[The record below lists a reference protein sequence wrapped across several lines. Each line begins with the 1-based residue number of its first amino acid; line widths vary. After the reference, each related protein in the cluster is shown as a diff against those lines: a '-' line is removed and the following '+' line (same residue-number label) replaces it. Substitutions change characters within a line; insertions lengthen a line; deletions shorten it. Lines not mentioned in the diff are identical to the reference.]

1 MIYLQAGL
9 IFIYVTLLVKDVLKM
24 CEAFFIEAYEPNFS
38 PALHGALIA
47 SIFMSFQF

>member
-9 IFIYVTLLVKDVLKM
+9 IFIYSTLLVRDVFTGKT
-24 CEAFFIEAYEPNFS
+24 IYPV
-38 PALHGALIA
+38 LHGALIA